1 MNLQFQPKFWNVCS
15 SKSFVLAPGLMLISL
30 LLQLRVFSQSELATL
45 TGVVTDSSGAVL
57 TNVEVTVTNT
67 GTNLSKSSTTNES
80 GRYFLP
86 GLKPGLYSVSASLAG
101 FKKYMNAAV
110 TLQVNQTA
118 RLDMTLDVGEISQEV
133 TVSAEA
139 PLLETE
145 TSSRGAVIDGR
156 KIVELPLNGRDYN
169 QLALLSPGVLNTTPR
184 MQSIGFKGAFNVNG
198 NRAFS
203 NAFQLD
209 GVDNVSYSNSFRGIN
224 MQVVQPSVEALQ
236 EFKIQTNA
244 YSAEF
249 GRSSGALV
257 NAVIKSGTND
267 IHGSAYEF
275 HRNDNLDAANFFSNR
290 SGAAKPFRLRNQ
302 FGGTIG
308 GPIVSNRTFFF
319 GDYEGLRDRAGV
331 VRLSSVPQPI
341 WKRGLFTIPI
351 FNPYNAADTGQD
363 FRQPATPDCNEGNGN
378 CWIIPQNLID
388 PVGQRIVDVNP
399 NPNTGAPGQIDNN
412 FVNIPIERNR
422 QDQFDVRVDHQFS
435 TSLNVFGRYSF
446 VDSTFLRPGP
456 RPGLSEG
463 SFNDTFGTALSRSQ
477 GVAIGATWVLRPT
490 LVNEIRFGFSRG
502 NYFTRPPNFDSGC
515 PEQAIGLQ
523 GSVTEED
530 ICGGIPV
537 TNPPG
542 GTLRRIGR
550 TTSVPQFQTPRSY
563 NLRDSYAWSRGN
575 HGMKFGGELIH
586 VQTGIRDVSA
596 LIGNFTY
603 SGRFSGQN
611 GQYQGGIADLLLG
624 FPTRYQQDSDTTF
637 NQWQKIWSL
646 FAQDDWKVNSK
657 LTLNYGL
664 RYEFSTP
671 PRERDFQAANFDLAT
686 QTYINAKEGSLF
698 DHSLVHPDYNNFAPR
713 FGFAYSPLNRWVLR
727 GAYGIFYNHTNRSG
741 REGLLGFNFPF
752 IILADSNIGGSS
764 VLKASNAI
772 FRLQDGIPA
781 GFVDPARVN
790 VATTFRRAQDMNQRT
805 AYVQQWNLSIQW
817 ELATDLLLDVG
828 YVGNKGTKLMSFR
841 NLNQASFSFDSAN
854 GAPGVGPRPY
864 AGVGL
869 NGDIQYLLNEGIST
883 YHSMQVRLE
892 KRFSQGLSA
901 LMAYTWGK
909 ALANSP
915 DHLAT
920 SGAGNGIDVGVN
932 NQPQNPLDR
941 RSEYGLTEFDVK
953 QRFVASAV
961 WQLPYGKGRQ
971 FGSGAGRTLDLL
983 LGGWEFSPIITL
995 QQGLG
1000 LTITQDNL
1008 LNLGGERSNR
1018 PNRLGNGTLS
1028 PEEQTVDR
1036 FFDTSAFQILSPT
1049 AGATGF
1055 VPNQAFGNSGVGV
1068 VRGPNLINVDFNLSK
1083 DFAIGERHS
1092 IQFRS
1097 EFFNAFNRPNSGVP
1111 GVRIGAGFGQIVN
1124 TITEARIIQFA
1135 LKYRF

>member
-1 MNLQFQPKFWNVCS
+1 M
-15 SKSFVLAPGLMLISL
+15 FVLRLAFLIFITIMFTNPL
-30 LLQLRVFSQSELATL
+30 FSQSEVATL
-45 TGVVTDSSGAVL
+45 TGLVTDATGGVL
-57 TNVEVTVTNT
+57 GNVEVVVTHIA
-67 GTNLSKSSTTNES
+67 TNLSKVTTTNDT

-86 GLKPGLYSVSASLAG
+86 GLKPGVYSVTASLTG
-101 FKKYMNAAV
+101 LKKYVNSAV

-118 RLDMTLDVGEISQEV
+118 RLDIGLTVGEIGQEL

-145 TSSRGAVIDGR
+145 TSSRGSVIDGR
-156 KIVELPLNGRDYN
+156 KMVELPLNGRDYN
-169 QLALLSPGVLNTTPR
+169 QLALLSPCVLNTTPR

-198 NRAFS
+198 NRAFN

-224 MQVVQPSVEALQ
+224 MQLVQPSVEALQ

-249 GRSSGALV
+249 GRSSGALI

-267 IHGSAYEF
+267 LHGSAYEF
-275 HRNDNLDAANFFSNR
+275 HRNDNLDAANFFSNKA
-290 SGAAKPFRLRNQ
+290 GADKPFRLRNQ
-302 FGGTIG
+302 FGGTLG
-308 GPIVSNRTFFF
+308 GPIVKNKTFLF
-319 GDYEGLRDRAGV
+319 GDYEGLRDRSGV

-341 WKRGLFTIPI
+341 WKKGMFTVPI
-351 FNPYNAADTGQD
+351 ANPYNATDSGQD
-363 FRQPATPDCNEGNGN
+363 FRRPATAECNDGNGN

-388 PVGQRIVDVNP
+388 RVGKRIVDVNP
-399 NPNTGAPGQIDNN
+399 NPNTGLPGQVDNN
-412 FVNIPIERNR
+412 FVNIPIERNQ
-422 QDQFDVRVDHQFS
+422 QDQFDVRADHQFS
-435 TSLNVFGRYSF
+435 PNLNFFGRYSF

-477 GVAIGATWVLRPT
+477 GIAVGATWLIRPT
-490 LVNEIRFGFSRG
+490 LLNEIRFGFSRG

-515 PEQAIGLQ
+515 PEETIGLK
-523 GSVTEED
+523 GSVTNED
-530 ICGGIPV
+530 LCGGIPV
-537 TNPPG
+537 TNLPG
-542 GTLRRIGR
+542 GNLRRIGR
-550 TTSVPQFQTPRSY
+550 TTSVPQFQTPRSF
-563 NLRDSYAWSRGN
+563 NFRDSFAWTRGN

-603 SGRFSGQN
+603 SGRFTGQN
-611 GQYQGGIADLLLG
+611 GQYQGGLADLLLG

-637 NQWQKIWSL
+637 NQWQKIWSV

-657 LTLNYGL
+657 FTLNYGI

-671 PRERDFQAANFDLAT
+671 PRERDFQAANFDIPS
-686 QTYINAKEGSLF
+686 QTYISAKEGSLF
-698 DHSLVHPDYNNFAPR
+698 DHSLIHPDYNNFAPR
-713 FGFAYSPLNRWVLR
+713 IGFAYAPLSHWVLR

-752 IILADSNIGGSS
+752 IVLADSNIGGSNT
-764 VLKASNAI
+764 LKSSDAI
-772 FRLQDGIPA
+772 FRLQDGIPP
-781 GFVDPARVN
+781 GFVDPSKVN
-790 VATTFRRAQDMNQRT
+790 VSTTFRRSQDMNQRT
-805 AYVQQWNLSIQW
+805 PYVQQWNFSVQR
-817 ELATDLLLDVG
+817 ELATDLLLDAA
-828 YVGNKGTKLMSFR
+828 YVGNKALKLMSFR
-841 NLNQASFSFDSAN
+841 NLNQSAVSFAPST
-854 GAPGVGPRPY
+854 GAPIVGSRPY

-869 NGDIQYLLNEGIST
+869 NGDIQYLLNEGVSN
-883 YHSMQVRLE
+883 YHSMQLRLE
-892 KRFSQGLSA
+892 KRFSNGLSS
-901 LMAYTWGK
+901 LVAYTWGK

-920 SGAGNGIDVGVN
+920 SEVGNGIDVGVN

-941 RSEYGLTEFDVK
+941 RAEYGLSEFDVK

-961 WQLPYGKGRQ
+961 WLLPFGKGRQ
-971 FGSGAGRTLDLL
+971 FGSAATKPMDFLF
-983 LGGWEFSPIITL
+983 GGWEFSPIITL

-1000 LTITQDNL
+1000 LTITQDGL
-1008 LNLGGERSNR
+1008 LNLGGERSSR
-1018 PNRLGNGTLS
+1018 PNRLGNGTLPS
-1028 PEEQTVDR
+1028 EQQTVDR
-1036 FFDTSAFQILSPT
+1036 FFDTNAFQVLSPT
-1049 AGATGF
+1049 PGTVGF
-1055 VPNQAFGNSGVGV
+1055 VPNQAYGNSGVGV

-1083 DFAIGERHS
+1083 TFSVNERHS
-1092 IQFRS
+1092 FQFRT
-1097 EFFNAFNRPNSGVP
+1097 EFFNAFNRANFGVP

-1124 TITEARIIQFA
+1124 TITEARIVQFA